1 MLKNLG
7 SRFSN
12 WVADFIVDK
21 PKGLYLSSFKCLSRF
36 TVQEIIKYKGPY
48 PYIDGLALRCTR
60 DIGKIEARHVPRREG
75 RSGYTFR
82 RLVGLWLNMFINFSV
97 IPLRLSTFVGLGFS
111 FLGMSLS
118 IFVLIDKFYHPDI
131 PMGWPSLI
139 VAVMVFSGVQLVVLG
154 LVGEYVGRLF
164 LSSNQTPQFV
174 IREIIKVK

>member
-1 MLKNLG
+1 
-7 SRFSN
+7 
-12 WVADFIVDK
+12 
-21 PKGLYLSSFKCLSRF
+21 
-36 TVQEIIKYKGPY
+36 
-48 PYIDGLALRCTR
+48 
-60 DIGKIEARHVPRREG
+60 
-75 RSGYTFR
+75 
-82 RLVGLWLNMFINFSV
+82 
-97 IPLRLSTFVGLGFS
+97 
-111 FLGMSLS
+111 MSLS